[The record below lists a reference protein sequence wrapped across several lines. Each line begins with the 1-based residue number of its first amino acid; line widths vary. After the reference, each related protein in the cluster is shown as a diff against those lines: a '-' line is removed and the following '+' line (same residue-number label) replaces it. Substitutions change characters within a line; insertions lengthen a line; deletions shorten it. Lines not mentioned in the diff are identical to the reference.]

1 MRRKKKNFS
10 LISFLLVN
18 CSFLVIF
25 NEQALAQNAS
35 ECEDFARNYARRESR
50 RTGGLIRGA
59 ARGSIRAGIAGD
71 IVGDNDFAR
80 DAAKVGAV
88 IGGISSSS
96 RRRRNRD
103 ELYDLA
109 FEDCMRNSSGRPT
122 PY

>member
-1 MRRKKKNFS
+1 MRRKKTCS
-10 LISFLLVN
+10 LISLTIISF
-18 CSFLVIF
+18 SFLFIF

-35 ECEDFARNYARRESR
+35 ECEDFARDYARRESR
-50 RTGGLIRGA
+50 RGGGLIRGA

-80 DAAKVGAV
+80 DAARVGAV
-88 IGGISSSS
+88 IGGISGGS

-103 ELYDLA
+103 ELYDMA
-109 FEDCMRNSSGRPT
+109 FEDCMSNSYGRPT